1 MDDAASGFMAP
12 LADAARRKRSL
23 FAPRTTQEAS
33 VQRLRAAPS
42 PRTASH
48 TPSQPDPPQP
58 PPPPPPPPRHHGQVP
73 AYAQQGRLR
82 PLSAE
87 RVVSRGGPS
96 VRSKQ
101 AWLGSITSARGSPG
115 KRQKSARAASAPVR
129 RRRGRRGTQDFLANN
144 TGADKSK
151 QGQRQ
156 PTSPPA
162 SAAALAQAAACRQR
176 VLEKRR
182 REAQRTAA
190 VVSRA
195 HPAGR
200 LEQTTT
206 TITHDSWLW
215 LWLLLCCLLC
225 CA

>member
-1 MDDAASGFMAP
+1 MDDAASGLLMP

-23 FAPRTTQEAS
+23 FAPRSTQEAS

-42 PRTASH
+42 PRTASR
-48 TPSQPDPPQP
+48 TSSQQDP
-58 PPPPPPPPRHHGQVP
+58 PPPPPPPAR

-101 AWLGSITSARGSPG
+101 AWLGSINSARGSPG

-144 TGADKSK
+144 MGADKSK

-156 PTSPPA
+156 PTSPSA
-162 SAAALAQAAACRQR
+162 SSAALAQAAACRQR

-195 HPAGR
+195 
-200 LEQTTT
+200 LLTT
-206 TITHDSWLW
+206 L
-215 LWLLLCCLLC
+215 
-225 CA
+225 